1 MKTVYLDNAATT
13 FIKPN
18 CVIRD
23 LNFCLK
29 KYCGNPGR
37 SSHKLSL
44 MASEA
49 IYSVREKVA
58 DLLHVNTPENVVF
71 TYNATYALNIAIK
84 SFVTEKCHII
94 TSDFEHNS
102 VIRPLE
108 GLKNRLGIEYSIID
122 GCSNILT
129 SLKHLTRADTKG
141 IICSIASNVVGE
153 TLPLQVLSDYARDNS
168 LFLIIDA
175 SQAIGHFDIDLS
187 KTPCDAL
194 CAPGHK
200 SLFGIQGSGF
210 VWFKDSNR
218 RETIIEGGSGS
229 ESANINMPLL
239 LPEGYE
245 AGTLSTPAIVSLG
258 SGVDF
263 ISKVGIGAINER
275 LTLLTSNLYD
285 RLSSLKNLTVYK
297 PGNGLVSFNISSMSS
312 SLVASMLDKDGICV
326 RGGLHCAPSVHTK
339 LGTMNQGA
347 VRASFSYLNRRS
359 DVDKLYSAIRDILS
373 VI

>member
-1 MKTVYLDNAATT
+1 MKMIYLDNAATT
-13 FIKPN
+13 FIKPS
-18 CVIRD
+18 CVLRD

-37 SSHKLSL
+37 SSHRLSI

-49 IYSVREKVA
+49 IYSTREKVA

-108 GLKNRLGIEYSIID
+108 SLKKRLGVEYSTID
-122 GCSNILT
+122 STVDCAT
-129 SLKHLTRADTKG
+129 ALKHATRDDTRG
-141 IICSIASNVVGE
+141 IICSIASNVIGE
-153 TLPLQVLSDYARDNS
+153 TLSLQVLSDYARDNS

-175 SQAIGHFDIDLS
+175 SQAIGHYDINLS
-187 KTPCDAL
+187 ETPCDAL

-210 VWFKDSNR
+210 VWFKDNQR
-218 RETIIEGGSGS
+218 KDTLIEGGSGS
-229 ESANINMPLL
+229 ESANIYMPGL

-245 AGTLSTPAIVSLG
+245 AGTLATPAIVSLG
-258 SGVDF
+258 SGIDY
-263 ISKVGIGAINER
+263 ISKVGIGEINHR
-275 LTLLTSNLYD
+275 LNSLTNALYD
-285 RLSSLKNLTVYK
+285 RLSNLNNITVYK
-297 PGNGLVSFNISSMSS
+297 VGNGLVSFNISSMSS

-326 RGGLHCAPSVHTK
+326 RGGLHCAPSVHSR

-347 VRASFSYLNRRS
+347 VRASFSYMNQKS
-359 DVDKLYSAIRDILS
+359 DVDKLYNSVREILC

>member
-13 FIKPN
+13 FIKPS

-108 GLKNRLGIEYSIID
+108 SLKNRFDIEYSTID
-122 GCSNILT
+122 TDCDLLT
-129 SLKHLTRADTKG
+129 SLRQITRADTKG
-141 IICSIASNVVGE
+141 IICSIASNVIGE
-153 TLPLQVLSDYARDNS
+153 TLPLRVLSDYAKDNS

-210 VWFKDSNR
+210 VWFKDNNR

-258 SGVDF
+258 SGIDF
-263 ISKVGIGAINER
+263 ISKIGIGAINER
-275 LTLLTSNLYD
+275 LNLLTSNLYD
-285 RLSSLKNLTVYK
+285 RLSSLENITVYK

-347 VRASFSYLNRRS
+347 VRASFSYLNQIS
-359 DVDKLYSAIRDILS
+359 DVDKLYSSLREILS

>member
-58 DLLHVNTPENVVF
+58 DLLYVNTPENVVF

-275 LTLLTSNLYD
+275 LSLLTSNLYD
-285 RLSSLKNLTVYK
+285 RLSSLKNVTVYR

-312 SLVASMLDKDGICV
+312 SLVASMLDRDGICV

-347 VRASFSYLNRRS
+347 VRASLSYLNQRS

>member
-263 ISKVGIGAINER
+263 ISKVDIGAINER
-275 LTLLTSNLYD
+275 LNLLTSNLYD